1 LIIPQ
6 RGGVGSPPHNPKGI
20 PPMYEKLDMNYG
32 RVLYESGK
40 RECERMREN
49 ARECERMREN
59 AREWE
64 RMRENMR
71 ENVKNIFLS
80 TSLYFSLKFH
90 F

>member
-1 LIIPQ
+1 MP
-6 RGGVGSPPHNPKGI
+6 
-20 PPMYEKLDMNYG
+20 
-32 RVLYESGK
+32 
-40 RECERMREN
+40 ERMGEN

-80 TSLYFSLKFH
+80 ISLYFSLLLS
-90 F
+90 